1 MSYNKIRPIN
11 LEGSVFI
18 GIRTSTF
25 KLVIAWPKQQGVSL
39 IFPVTNLITVF
50 QQVNFVVLLL
60 VLREILNT
68 EQIKNKSKADKVRA
82 SAKALVTILPLL
94 GLTWIFGLLAYGSAS
109 VIIKYLFAIFNSLQG
124 LLIFIFHCVLNK
136 QASVL

>member
-1 MSYNKIRPIN
+1 M
-11 LEGSVFI
+11 
-18 GIRTSTF
+18 
-25 KLVIAWPKQQGVSL
+25 QQGVSL

-124 LLIFIFHCVLNK
+124 LVIFIFHCLLNK
-136 QASVL
+136 QASDL